1 MDSIFIMLGIGNIV
15 LMAIALPLVMHR
27 IRPNH
32 LYGVRT
38 ALTLRSE
45 TVWYQVNRF
54 WGKCMIASGL
64 AFFLL
69 SVLFGNWRAD
79 VNGQHISIALFLVAV
94 SLPAILTMGKL
105 RDLKKE

>member
-27 IRPNH
+27 IKPNR
-32 LYGVRT
+32 LYGIRT
-38 ALTLRSE
+38 ALTLRNE

-54 WGKCMIASGL
+54 WGRGMIASGL

-69 SVLFGNWRAD
+69 SALFGNWRAD
-79 VNGQHISIALFLVAV
+79 VNGQHISITLFLVTV
-94 SLPAILTMGKL
+94 SLPAILTTWRL
-105 RDLKKE
+105 RRLAV